1 MEIFDDIGYLQHG
14 NAAQKSAYGTLSRYH
29 IMDLLKYYDPLL
41 TGTVP
46 IAVNIESSDLDIICC
61 YHNQDS
67 FAGHITEL
75 FNELKNFEL
84 IVKSSAVVA
93 NFTVDN
99 CQIEIY
105 GEAKPTRMQH
115 AYRHMLIEHRL
126 LQIHGD
132 DLRTR
137 VICLK
142 KAGYKTEPAFA
153 IALGLTGDPYR
164 ALLDLEL

>member
-1 MEIFDDIGYLQHG
+1 MGIFGNIEYLQHG
-14 NAAQKSAYGTLSRYH
+14 NAAQKSAYGTLRRYR
-29 IMDLLKYYDPLL
+29 IMDLLKHYDPLL

-46 IAVNIESSDLDIICC
+46 IAINIEGSDLDIICC
-61 YHNQDS
+61 YHDHDS

-75 FNELKNFEL
+75 FKGFRNFEL

-99 CQIEIY
+99 WQIEIY

-132 DLRTR
+132 ELRTL
-137 VICLK
+137 IISLK

-153 IALGLTGDPYR
+153 KALGLTGDPYR
-164 ALLDLEL
+164 TLLDLEL